1 MLKAGFS
8 INFASMNTLVEKA
21 GLCALNRIFGFEPKI
36 AHTLIAHIGS
46 ATEIFGLGTGEI
58 DCILGPFSKY
68 KGTVCSKALDDA
80 LSELESL
87 ADRGISFLGHS
98 EPGYPELLN
107 ECDDSPIGL
116 YIRSST
122 KPEEIFNRHRNIA
135 IIGTRDISPYGKEW
149 CRKTVFE
156 LASTKDK
163 PMIISGLALGTD
175 IHAHLAALEAGLPT
189 VGVMA
194 TGPDMVYPSRHHNAA
209 QKIVDTP
216 GCALITDYP
225 PGTVPMAIH
234 FLRRN
239 RIIAGLSEATLLI
252 ESKIKGGGMTTS
264 RLAFSYNRGVY
275 ALPGRIDDIRSQ
287 GCNYLIQ
294 KKIAEPITSSESLMK
309 SLGFEPSD
317 KQRITSPSNMISQ
330 HYDGR
335 MPEDRI
341 NLMSQIILK
350 IKRQRSISIDELA
363 SSFQTATSTIR
374 SLVELLEV
382 DGFITIDILQRCS
395 IKIRK
400 SE

>member
-1 MLKAGFS
+1 MEN
-8 INFASMNTLVEKA
+8 IEEKA
-21 GLCALNRIFGFEPKI
+21 SLCALNRIFGFEPKL
-36 AHTLIAHIGS
+36 AQALISHIGS
-46 ATEIFGLGTGEI
+46 ATEVFRLNAKELEELTG
-58 DCILGPFSKY
+58 PYFKY
-68 KGTVCSKALDDA
+68 KGQICCKAFDSAAEELYSLERQGIQFCGITEDSYPALLKECEDA
-80 LSELESL
+80 
-87 ADRGISFLGHS
+87 
-98 EPGYPELLN
+98 PV
-107 ECDDSPIGL
+107 GL
-116 YIRSST
+116 YIRSRTPAKELWPTES
-122 KPEEIFNRHRNIA
+122 IGIV
-135 IIGTRDISPYGKEW
+135 GTRDITPYGKEW

-309 SLGFEPSD
+309 SLGFESSD

>member
-1 MLKAGFS
+1 MK
-8 INFASMNTLVEKA
+8 TLVEKA

-36 AHTLIAHIGS
+36 AHTLITHFGS
-46 ATEIFGLGTGEI
+46 ATEIFGLGTREI
-58 DCILGPFSKY
+58 DCILGPFSKF
-68 KGTVCSKALDDA
+68 KGAICPKALDDA
-80 LSELESL
+80 FSELESL
-87 ADRGISFLGHS
+87 AERGISFLGHS
-98 EPGYPELLN
+98 EPGYPVLLN
-107 ECDDSPIGL
+107 ECDDPPIGL
-116 YIRSST
+116 YIRSSSRA
-122 KPEEIFNRHRNIA
+122 EEIFNKHRNIA

-149 CRKTVFE
+149 CRKTVFD
-156 LASTKDK
+156 LASSKDR

-175 IHAHLAALEAGLPT
+175 ICAHTAALEAGLPT
-189 VGVMA
+189 IGVMA
-194 TGPDMVYPSRHHNAA
+194 TGPDMVYPSRHYNAA
-209 QKIVDTP
+209 QKIVETP

-225 PGTVPMAIH
+225 PGTAPMAIH

-294 KKIAEPITSSESLMK
+294 KKIAEPITSSESLLK
-309 SLGFEPSD
+309 SLGFKSAN
-317 KQRITSPSNMISQ
+317 KQGNTSPSNIICQ

-341 NLMSQIILK
+341 SLMSQIILK
-350 IKRQRSISIDELA
+350 IKQQRSISVDELA
-363 SSFQTATSTIR
+363 SSFHTATNTIR
-374 SLVELLEV
+374 SLVELLEI